1 MVLWGGFS
9 GALHRSLWTPLS
21 FFFSQFSRIY
31 NLLQFPQQSS
41 FSAQIVALPFL
52 KSLSAS
58 PPLSICSFPLLSGS
72 SLFLFPL
79 ILVLSNLGST
89 SGNFSVLHFVLENC
103 FGLFLDLDCSSATQL
118 LLLQVSLSYQVSPP
132 HVWLL
137 FADRPDIFPWESTGN
152 LGVLHLFWSKS
163 LYLSSVTTH
172 TAIDNLLVFIA
183 VSGSLGLHFLKFD
196 VCGGYIPYV

>member
-1 MVLWGGFS
+1 MNP
-9 GALHRSLWTPLS
+9 TI
-21 FFFSQFSRIY
+21 FFFSQFSRTY

-132 HVWLL
+132 PGLTLICRSARHIPLRIYGKPGCSAPFLVKIPLP
-137 FADRPDIFPWESTGN
+137 FIC
-152 LGVLHLFWSKS
+152 H
-163 LYLSSVTTH
+163 YTH
-172 TAIDNLLVFIA
+172 
-183 VSGSLGLHFLKFD
+183 SH
-196 VCGGYIPYV
+196 